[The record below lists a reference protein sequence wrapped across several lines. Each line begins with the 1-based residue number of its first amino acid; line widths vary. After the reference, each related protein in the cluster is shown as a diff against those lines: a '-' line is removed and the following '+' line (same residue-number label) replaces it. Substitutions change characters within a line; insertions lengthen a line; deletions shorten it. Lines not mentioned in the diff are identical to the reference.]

1 MKKNLALLGGDPVIT
16 EKAPETLF
24 RWPIITEEDEA
35 AALEVIRNNSFSGI
49 DITEKFQEEFCA
61 WIGSKYGVCY
71 CNGTLSIAAAM
82 FAIGLGAGDEIICP
96 TKTYWGS
103 IAQTVTFGAT
113 PVFCNITDML
123 SIDPADIERCI
134 TEKTKAIL
142 VVHYLAYPADMDA
155 IMAIAK
161 KHNLKVIEDVSH
173 AQGGMYKGKRLGTFG
188 DVAAM
193 SLMSGKSFA
202 AGELGILI
210 TDNRA
215 YYERAIA
222 YAHYERNNKNY
233 ITESTD
239 LHAYSGIALGGVKGR
254 ANQLC
259 SAMARVQL
267 KYYDER
273 CKEIRKAMNYFW
285 DLLDGVPGLGAIRV
299 NEEEG
304 TTMGGWYCPHGAYY
318 PEQLGGL
325 TVGKFCEA
333 VRAEIGG
340 DTCWAGGNYC
350 LHTHE
355 AFHTF
360 DFNHIGKPSRMAYND
375 RDVVA
380 EDALCNPSLEKYC
393 FSIPWFKHMDKEWIE
408 RYAAAYR
415 KVAENYRELLE
426 VDDGKNITANG
437 RWFGTSNE

>member
-1 MKKNLALLGGDPVIT
+1 MKKNLALLGGDPVIK
-16 EKAPETLF
+16 EKAPADLF

-35 AALEVIRNNSFSGI
+35 AALEVIRNNTFSGI
-49 DITEKFQEEFCA
+49 DITEKFQDEFCA
-61 WIGSKYGVCY
+61 WIGRKYGLCY

-123 SIDPADIERCI
+123 SIDPSDIERCI

-142 VVHYLAYPADMDA
+142 VVHYFAYPADMDP

-161 KHNLKVIEDVSH
+161 KYNLKVIEDVSH
-173 AQGGMYKGKRLGTFG
+173 AQGGLYKGKRLGTFG

-202 AGELGILI
+202 AGELGIMV
-210 TDNRA
+210 TDNRK

-233 ITESTD
+233 ITESED
-239 LHAYSGIALGGVKGR
+239 LYPYAGIALGGVKGR

-259 SAMARVQL
+259 SALARVQL
-267 KYYDER
+267 KYYDAR
-273 CKEIRKAMNYFW
+273 CEKIREAMNYFW
-285 DLLDGVPGLGAIRV
+285 DLLEGVKGIRAIRV
-299 NEEEG
+299 DESEG
-304 TTMGGWYCPHGAYY
+304 SNMAGWYSPHGAYY
-318 PEQLGGL
+318 PEELGGL
-325 TVGKFCEA
+325 SVGKFCEA

-355 AFHTF
+355 SFHTF
-360 DFNHIGKPSRMAYND
+360 DFNHIGKPSRVAYSD
-375 RDVVA
+375 RDMVK
-380 EDALCNPSLEKYC
+380 EDELCAPSLEKHC
-393 FSIPWFKHMDKEWIE
+393 FSVPWFKHMDKEWIE

-415 KVAENYRELLE
+415 KVSENYRELLE
-426 VDDGKNITANG
+426 NDDKAPVDATG
-437 RWFGTSNE
+437 RWYGTSNQ

>member
-1 MKKNLALLGGDPVIT
+1 MEKKLAYFGGTPMIG
-16 EKAPETLF
+16 EKAPESLF

-35 AALEVIRNNSFSGI
+35 AALAVIRNNAFSGI
-49 DITEKFQEEFCA
+49 DITEKFQDEFAA
-61 WIGSKYGVCY
+61 WLGVKHAVCY
-71 CNGTLSIAAAM
+71 CNGTLSLAAAM

-103 IAQTVTFGAT
+103 ITQTVTFGAT

-123 SIDPADIERCI
+123 SMDPADIERCI
-134 TEKTKAIL
+134 TERTKAL
-142 VVHYLAYPADMDA
+142 MVVHYFAYPADMDA

-161 KHNLKVIEDVSH
+161 KHNLLVIEDVSH
-173 AQGGMYKGKRLGTFG
+173 AQGGMYKGRRLGTFG

-202 AGELGILI
+202 AGELGILV
-210 TDNRA
+210 TNTRA
-215 YYERAIA
+215 YYERALA

-233 ITESTD
+233 ITESRD
-239 LHAYSGIALGGVKGR
+239 LHPYAGIALGGVKGR

-273 CKEIRKAMNYFW
+273 CEKIREAMNYFW
-285 DLLDGVPGLGAIRV
+285 DLLEGVPGIRAIRV
-299 NEEEG
+299 DESTGSN
-304 TTMGGWYCPHGAYY
+304 MGGWYCPHGAYY
-318 PEQLGGL
+318 PEELGGL
-325 TVGKFCEA
+325 SVGKFCEA

-340 DTCWAGGNYC
+340 DTCWEGGNYC

-360 DFNHIGKPSRMAYND
+360 DFNHIGKPTRMAYSD
-375 RDVVA
+375 RDMVA
-380 EDALCNPSLEKYC
+380 EDALCRPSLEKYC

-408 RYAAAYR
+408 KYAAAYR
-415 KVAENYRELLE
+415 KVAQNYKDLLPS
-426 VDDGKNITANG
+426 DDHPSDNARG
-437 RWFGTSNE
+437 RWYGTSNQ